1 MTSAVPS
8 QLLPTN
14 TTWRMP
20 RSALDPFASA
30 FEVGSSSAAAHP
42 ASATAIALRDL
53 SMDPSL
59 LCTAFPNNGRDGG
72 DDREGA
78 GIARRF
84 TYTGSS
90 PSSRQGGN
98 DVGTDSRLRT
108 ESSPRA

>member
-30 FEVGSSSAAAHP
+30 FEAGSSSAAAHP

-53 SMDPSL
+53 GMDPSL

-72 DDREGA
+72 DDREAA

-84 TYTGSS
+84 TYSGGSAIKS
-90 PSSRQGGN
+90 AGR
-98 DVGTDSRLRT
+98 
-108 ESSPRA
+108 